1 MSPHDSQRQKLEEC
15 IEIASK
21 IAMCETDERTKR
33 ATVMYCLERTVDGFP
48 VSRTVLHSPRPASL
62 LTSILTGESDI
73 KQSRLYRLYRCG

>member
-1 MSPHDSQRQKLEEC
+1 MVDSMSPHDSQRQKLEEC

-48 VSRTVLHSPRPASL
+48 VSRASFSQTRKL
-62 LTSILTGESDI
+62 VDVNSDRRI
-73 KQSRLYRLYRCG
+73 